1 MKKSKKLFIIFLL
14 ALPILIFLAVVINN
28 RRTMGT
34 TDNFNG
40 DKVVNANNIN
50 SPDNLLVQGRTV
62 YDKYCI
68 ACHGVDGKGNGP
80 EAYRLNTKPTDF
92 ASGNIKFKSTPYGS
106 MPEKVDIVATL
117 KLGVRTTAM
126 LPQWQ
131 LTGRQMNAVAS
142 YVMSFIPKDQKKEE
156 AIEISNAPTM
166 SDTLLSTGKRLFEA
180 NCASCHGKDA
190 EGDGPLSKHLTD
202 YRQNPISPPNLTL
215 RPLKRANTQKRM
227 YMIISTGIEGTPMP
241 PFQYSLKP
249 VQRWAVVDY
258 VESLKSQHQTLN
270 NHGMMGRMM
279 KHRFVGE
286 ESKGMQIDMAAAR
299 AWMMGRRF

>member
-1 MKKSKKLFIIFLL
+1 MKKSKKLFVLFLL
-14 ALPILIFLAVVINN
+14 TLPILIYLAVVINN
-28 RRTMGT
+28 RRSE
-34 TDNFNG
+34 TDVFNG
-40 DKVVNANNIN
+40 DKIVNTNNLN
-50 SPDNLLVQGRTV
+50 SPNNLLVQGRNI
-62 YDKYCI
+62 YDKYCV
-68 ACHGVDGKGNGP
+68 ACHGVDGKGDGP

-92 ASGNIKFKSTPYGS
+92 ASGKIKFKSTPYGA
-106 MPEKVDIVATL
+106 MPEKSDIIATL

-142 YVMSFIPKDQKKEE
+142 YVISLMPKNQKKEK
-156 AIEISNAPTM
+156 AIEISDAPAM
-166 SDTLLSTGKRLFEA
+166 SDTLLSTGKSLFEI

-190 EGDGPLSKHLTD
+190 EGNGPLSKKLTD
-202 YRQNPISPPNLTL
+202 YRQNPIVPPNLTL

-227 YMIISTGIEGTPMP
+227 FVIISTGVEGTPMP

-249 VQRWAVVDY
+249 EQRWAIVGY
-258 VESLKSQHQTLN
+258 VESLKSHYRSSN

-286 ESKGMQIDMAAAR
+286 ESKGMKIDMAAAR
-299 AWMMGRRF
+299 AWMMKR

>member
-1 MKKSKKLFIIFLL
+1 
-14 ALPILIFLAVVINN
+14 
-28 RRTMGT
+28 MGKT
-34 TDNFNG
+34 GNFNG
-40 DKVVNANNIN
+40 DKAVIANNIN
-50 SPDNLLVQGRTV
+50 SPDNLLVQGRNI

-68 ACHGVDGKGNGP
+68 ACHGVDGKGDGP
-80 EAYRLNTKPTDF
+80 EAPGLITKPTDF
-92 ASGNIKFKSTPYGS
+92 ASGKIKFKSTPYGS
-106 MPEKVDIVATL
+106 MPEKADIVATL

-131 LTGRQMNAVAS
+131 LTGQQMNAVAS
-142 YVMSFIPKDQKKEE
+142 YVMSLMPKNQKRGK
-156 AIEISNAPTM
+156 AIEISNVPVM
-166 SDTLLSTGKRLFEA
+166 NDTLLSTGKSLFEI

-190 EGDGPLSKHLTD
+190 EGDGPASRHLTD

-249 VQRWAVVDY
+249 RQRWAVVDY
-258 VESLKSQHQTLN
+258 VESLKSHQSSTK
-270 NHGMMGRMM
+270 HGMMGRMM

-286 ESKGMQIDMAAAR
+286 ESKGMKIDMAAAR
-299 AWMMGRRF
+299 AWMMKR